1 MTFSCCKERRRRR
14 QPLVSPESQFLPRSR
29 SYDRQAQEPR
39 PCVLRPEQ
47 HTSPCRRPR
56 SPGYQSAPTTQSIPT
71 EQNLCW
77 AVEHHGAHAHRQP
90 RALLKGPR
98 AAMETFQTSLGLVDY
113 YRVPHLGVSGF
124 VSLSKVNFVPV
135 VISVKFFLANT
146 TERLAKSHQHLC
158 QRQGECPAPQ
168 GR

>member
-56 SPGYQSAPTTQSIPT
+56 SPGSQSAPTTQSIPT

-77 AVEHHGAHAHRQP
+77 AAEHHGAHAQRQP
-90 RALLKGPR
+90 RALLKGPPCCYGNISDISG
-98 AAMETFQTSLGLVDY
+98 TGGLLQSS
-113 YRVPHLGVSGF
+113 PPWGF
-124 VSLSKVNFVPV
+124 WVCFFIKSKFCSCSYFCEVLF
-135 VISVKFFLANT
+135 SKHHGKA
-146 TERLAKSHQHLC
+146 C
-158 QRQGECPAPQ
+158 
-168 GR
+168 